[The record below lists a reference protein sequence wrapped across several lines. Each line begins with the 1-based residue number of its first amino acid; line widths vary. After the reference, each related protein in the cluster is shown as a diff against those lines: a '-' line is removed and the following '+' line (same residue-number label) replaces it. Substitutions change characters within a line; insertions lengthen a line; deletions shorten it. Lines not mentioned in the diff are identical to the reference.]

1 MEQPIISL
9 IIPFF
14 NSEKYLSKCL
24 DNVYNQNISESQYE
38 VICVNDDSPDKSR
51 LIILEYQ
58 KNHNNLILIEHN
70 VNRKLGAARNSGRNL
85 AKGKYLWNIDADD
98 HIQPNILK
106 NLIEICESNQLDI
119 LMFNFNHLVN
129 NVESLNIKY
138 PFPNSEVLNG
148 ITYLNKYCLDNF
160 SEISPVWTQIYNIDF
175 LNKNKI
181 YSPEINTGED
191 GPYTYKSLLLAKR
204 IMSIKNSCY
213 VYRAND
219 NSIGGL
225 MQKSPNAIE
234 LFTKCFIFTMH
245 IALLIKF
252 VPIDE
257 KNIMNQFKLICRY
270 SASTFPKYYALMN
283 IIEKKSFREICR
295 NNLKIVTST
304 LKWMGKKNILLLLYI
319 FIFPF
324 SIQKRINPLLNKN
337 QQNM

>member
-9 IIPFF
+9 IIPIF

-24 DNVYNQNISESQYE
+24 DSIYNQNISESQYE
-38 VICVNDDSPDKSR
+38 VICVNDASPDKSR
-51 LIILEYQ
+51 LIVLEYQ
-58 KNHNNLILIEHN
+58 KNHNNLILTEHD

-98 HIQPNILK
+98 YIQPNILK

-138 PFPNSEVLNG
+138 PFPNSEVFDG

-160 SEISPVWTQIYNIDF
+160 SEISPIWTQIYRIDF

-181 YSPEINTGED
+181 YSPEMNTGED

-204 IMSIKNSCY
+204 IMSITNSCY

-219 NSIGGL
+219 DSIGGL
-225 MQKSPNAIE
+225 MQKNPNAIE
-234 LFTKCFIFTMH
+234 LFTKCFIFTTHM
-245 IALLIKF
+245 ALLIKEI
-252 VPIDE
+252 P
-257 KNIMNQFKLICRY
+257 KNEIKIKTQFESICRY
-270 SASTFPKYYALMN
+270 SISTLQGYYDLMN
-283 IIEKKSFREICR
+283 IIEKKLFKKICR
-295 NNLKIVTST
+295 NNLKMIISM
-304 LKWMGKKNILLLLYI
+304 LKWMSQKKLLLFLSIIVFPSFFQKSNLLY
-319 FIFPF
+319 
-324 SIQKRINPLLNKN
+324 NKK
-337 QQNM
+337 